1 MDMDMNID
9 TDMDMDLTHYNTF
22 EEYADKRRRK
32 ILRKIKFNIRN
43 YVFLSKHQIYELKYL
58 SDIDKISII
67 ILLND
72 ILQHYTQTIYSSSNV
87 VKTDVSCF
95 PIIESV

>member
-1 MDMDMNID
+1 MDMDIINMN
-9 TDMDMDLTHYNTF
+9 YNAY
-22 EEYADKRRRK
+22 EEYVDKWRRK

-43 YVFLSKHQIYELKYL
+43 YVFLSKHQIYELRYL

-87 VKTDVSCF
+87 GKTDVGCF